1 MRNVNIPRTRDLV
14 RCSVGNIGLGLR
26 LAGILFRM
34 LIDYRAE
41 AVWLCSPHDVQLRTN
56 GVQE

>member
-1 MRNVNIPRTRDLV
+1 MNIPRTRDLV